1 MKNSKKKWGF
11 ITVGLVAVLS
21 LGAIGVA
28 GAATRTSA
36 ASAGSRTTTALH
48 TRAHDRAHD
57 GSGAQAGAVRGY
69 HGGSQL
75 DQALANLSGTDLATI
90 VSLRASGQSY
100 ADIAKAKGIDTQTLL
115 AEATRLET
123 ASLDAAVKAGTM
135 TEAQRTERLS
145 TMQTRL
151 NDQLTETHA
160 FGSGG
165 GQGNGGGQGYRGGQG
180 SGGSCGGGSG
190 TCQAG
195 TSATT

>member
-1 MKNSKKKWGF
+1 MTSVRAGRAPIEDF
-11 ITVGLVAVLS
+11 AYTVAAIILLPS
-21 LGAIGVA
+21 LW
-28 GAATRTSA
+28 
-36 ASAGSRTTTALH
+36 
-48 TRAHDRAHD
+48 
-57 GSGAQAGAVRGY
+57 
-69 HGGSQL
+69 
-75 DQALANLSGTDLATI
+75 
-90 VSLRASGQSY
+90 
-100 ADIAKAKGIDTQTLL
+100 TLL

>member
-11 ITVGLVAVLS
+11 ITAGLVAVLS

-36 ASAGSRTTTALH
+36 APAGSGTTTALH
-48 TRAHDRAHD
+48 T
-57 GSGAQAGAVRGY
+57 VRGY

-75 DQALANLSGTDLATI
+75 DKALANLSGTDLAMI
-90 VSLRASGQSY
+90 ASQRAAGQSY
-100 ADIAKAKGIDTQTLL
+100 AAIAKAKGIATQTLL
-115 AEATRLET
+115 TEATRLET

-135 TEAQRTERLS
+135 TQAQRTERLS

-151 NDQLTETHA
+151 NEQLTETHA
-160 FGSGG
+160 FGSGN
-165 GQGNGGGQGYRGGQG
+165 GQGNGGGQGCRGGQG
-180 SGGSCGGGSG
+180 SGGHQGGGSG

-195 TSATT
+195 ATSSTT